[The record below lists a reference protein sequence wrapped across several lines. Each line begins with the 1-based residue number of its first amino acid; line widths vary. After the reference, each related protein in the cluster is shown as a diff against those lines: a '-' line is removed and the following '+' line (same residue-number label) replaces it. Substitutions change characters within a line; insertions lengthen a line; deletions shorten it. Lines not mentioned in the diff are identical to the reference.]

1 MTLLAIAGLAVA
13 LAMDALAVSIAAGVY
28 LKQVQPRQFF
38 RLSWHFGLFQG
49 MMPVIG
55 WAAGLSV
62 RRWIEQ
68 IDHWAAFLLLA
79 LVATG
84 MLREAFGR
92 QDNTGLKSDPTR
104 GWRLVLLSVAT
115 SIDALAV
122 GLSLAVIG
130 VSVWLPAVVIG
141 LTAALFTV
149 LGLILGSR
157 AARIARLKPY
167 AEITGAVVLY
177 AIGLHILYEHGALAV
192 LAGG

>member
-1 MTLLAIAGLAVA
+1 MSFLAIAGLAVA

-92 QDNTGLKSDPTR
+92 QDKAGLKSDPTR

-122 GLSLAVIG
+122 GLSLCVIG
-130 VSVWLPAVVIG
+130 VSVWLPAVIIG
-141 LTAALFTV
+141 LTAGLFTMF
-149 LGLILGSR
+149 GLALGSR
-157 AARIARLKPY
+157 AGRITWLRRY